1 MAKEFS
7 EWEGSLPESED
18 AYHVAGDGYLRLINF
33 GVNHPELQPQHKPI
47 IETKL
52 IPFMLSATKSLGPGE
67 YHLRCR
73 GTASATG
80 TFDNNA
86 RLSDGRAMNAANYAK
101 EAFEKQA
108 SKYPHVAS
116 CKIIVGIKDV
126 IAGADGDAED
136 DVRHRHLAP
145 QEIEAKQAHFRSA
158 QFFLNA
164 RKLHGKGA
172 AIFQIRELYLFNFK
186 SKAEPLP
193 EALQRIQQAI
203 AAAPVLKFFLSRT
216 PLIKGILA
224 KISDF
229 STTVSNALG
238 PEGKIA
244 IIMIKFMIPD
254 EIDACYE
261 IKNSENNHALYRFNG
276 TGNKTSTGILDIL
289 SLLAEAVSA
298 MKGAVKAISTI
309 AGLPGKADKSVQFI
323 EKYITDLHKDAVDFA
338 RTFGPGF
345 ATMVD
350 QFLTLTENGVTAK
363 ALFAPA
369 SGWVPFMWHDRSAK
383 HLLTDP
389 DGKSARQNTF
399 GAAFNQV
406 VDIEFGGPVPNNWSD
421 WQAEAKIKRNI
432 VDLLA
437 IETAGGSFYLL
448 KANYLMD
455 LTVGPTEIVKDN

>member
-1 MAKEFS
+1 VAKEFS

-18 AYHVAGDGYLRLINF
+18 AYHIAGDGYLRLINF
-33 GVNHPELQPQHKPI
+33 KVDHTELQPQHKPI

-52 IPFMLSATKSLGPGE
+52 IPFLLKATQALGPGD

-80 TFDNNA
+80 TFDGNA

-101 EAFEKQA
+101 EAFEKQV
-108 SKYPHVAS
+108 SKFPHVAN
-116 CKIIVGIKDV
+116 CRIIVGNSDV
-126 IAGADGDAED
+126 IAGADTDAD
-136 DVRHRHLAP
+136 ADVELRHLAH
-145 QEIEAKQAHFRSA
+145 QDIEGKQAHFRAA

-193 EALQRIQQAI
+193 EALQRIQQAL

-224 KISDF
+224 KISEF

-244 IIMIKFMIPD
+244 IIMIQFMIPE

-289 SLLAEAVSA
+289 ELVGEAVSA
-298 MKGAVKAISTI
+298 MKGAIKALTTI
-309 AGLPGKADKSVQFI
+309 AGLPGKADKTVQFL
-323 EKYITDLHKDAVDFA
+323 EKHITDLHREAVDFA

-345 ATMVD
+345 ATLVD
-350 QFLTLTENGVTAK
+350 QFLTMTENGVTAK

-369 SGWVPFMWHDRSAK
+369 SEWVKFMWHDRSAK
-383 HLLTDP
+383 HLLTDAN
-389 DGKSARQNTF
+389 GKSARQNTF
-399 GAAFNQV
+399 GAAFHQV

-421 WQAEAKIKRNI
+421 WQAEAKITRNI

-437 IETAGGSFYLL
+437 IQTVEGSFYLL

-455 LTVGPTEIVKDN
+455 LTVGPTVIVKDN